1 MEEELLNPH
10 SDHSEVEATKH
21 CTRCGEVRPLNQ
33 FKIRRDGIY
42 RHKTTVKRTA
52 WCKPCM
58 LAYRRGT
65 RPSVFSRVAKKI
77 RQRGGAMYAIEVKE
91 ALGRPKNCYLC
102 GRPVDEADVQLDHVM
117 PVFHGGKS
125 VAGNLRWAHSLC
137 NMAKGRL
144 TLEDSILQGVNTL
157 AFQIKEAPNIVF
169 EDPDVREAVQSI
181 NRAVNRIDSE
191 TSQTRSQTE

>member
-1 MEEELLNPH
+1 MDPLPDQPEA
-10 SDHSEVEATKH
+10 EATKR
-21 CTRCGEVRPLNQ
+21 CTRCGEARPPNQ
-33 FKIRRDGIY
+33 FTIRRDGIY
-42 RHKTTVKRTA
+42 RHKDTVKRKA
-52 WCKPCM
+52 WCKSCV
-58 LAYRRGT
+58 LAYKRGT

-91 ALGRPKNCYLC
+91 ALGRPGSCYLC

-157 AFQIKEAPNIVF
+157 AFQIKEDPNIIF
-169 EDPDVREAVQSI
+169 EDPDVREAVQRI

-191 TSQTRSQTE
+191 TSQTSSQTE